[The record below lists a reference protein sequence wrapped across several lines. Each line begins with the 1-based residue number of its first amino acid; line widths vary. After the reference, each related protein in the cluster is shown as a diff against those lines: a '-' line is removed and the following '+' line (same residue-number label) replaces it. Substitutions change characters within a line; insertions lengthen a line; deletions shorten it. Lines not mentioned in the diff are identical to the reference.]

1 MDESFH
7 ITHITS
13 ENDLPLLFAGWEGP
27 GFQEDYGSLQNLRE
41 EKQEHEDQLGY
52 ASVPPGKS

>member
-13 ENDLPLLFAGWEGP
+13 EIDLLLLSAGWEGP
-27 GFQEDYGSLQNLRE
+27 GLQEDYGSLQNLRE

>member
-13 ENDLPLLFAGWEGP
+13 EYDLLLLSAGWEGP
-27 GFQEDYGSLQNLRE
+27 GIQEDYGSLQNHRE
-41 EKQEHEDQLGY
+41 ENQEHEDQLGH

>member
-7 ITHITS
+7 ITHIPS
-13 ENDLPLLFAGWEGP
+13 ENDLPRLSAGWEGP
-27 GFQEDYGSLQNLRE
+27 GLQEDYGSLQNLRE
-41 EKQEHEDQLGY
+41 EKQEHENQLGY

>member
-13 ENDLPLLFAGWEGP
+13 EINLPLLSAGREHP
-27 GFQEDYGSLQNLRE
+27 GLPEEYGSLQNLRE
-41 EKQEHEDQLGY
+41 EKQEHEYYYLILIE
-52 ASVPPGKS
+52 